1 MLGSRQVVSRD
12 FTVFVRGPMTVKIV
26 HKINTCFDER
36 RTLELC
42 SVTTVQIPCIY
53 IPEHSKTRAFSV
65 SKLSFNH

>member
-53 IPEHSKTRAFSV
+53 IPEQTRAFSV